1 VKKEPKIRILIA
13 DDHFVVRMGLTA
25 LVNTEPDMKIV
36 AEAHDGA
43 QAVELFD
50 KFNPDL
56 VLMDMRMPVRDG
68 IWATVEIIRKFAKAR
83 ILMLTTYDG
92 DDDIHRAL
100 QAGAAGNWNEQ
111 KEICM
116 AMVKAM
122 AGGSREDAYSS
133 KLAINEAGYCYAGP
147 PRPPYRILKP
157 DAQAR
162 AKECAKRWR
171 DLCER
176 YPIKTSAAA

>member
-1 VKKEPKIRILIA
+1 MM
-13 DDHFVVRMGLTA
+13 MGAVGCWSLNA
-25 LVNTEPDMKIV
+25 WMGPSPIV
-36 AEAHDGA
+36 
-43 QAVELFD
+43 
-50 KFNPDL
+50 
-56 VLMDMRMPVRDG
+56 
-68 IWATVEIIRKFAKAR
+68 
-83 ILMLTTYDG
+83 
-92 DDDIHRAL
+92 RAL

>member
-1 VKKEPKIRILIA
+1 
-13 DDHFVVRMGLTA
+13 
-25 LVNTEPDMKIV
+25 
-36 AEAHDGA
+36 
-43 QAVELFD
+43 
-50 KFNPDL
+50 
-56 VLMDMRMPVRDG
+56 
-68 IWATVEIIRKFAKAR
+68 
-83 ILMLTTYDG
+83 
-92 DDDIHRAL
+92 
-100 QAGAAGNWNEQ
+100 
-111 KEICM
+111 M